1 MHSRK
6 NIRAIALHSKS
17 TRDYIRYQLTILLDF
32 FFPSGFIFAL
42 RLKVLK
48 LAKYGL
54 ATTFLIGK
62 FYYHFRDNQNIL
74 IKEGKT
80 TPLKK

>member
-1 MHSRK
+1 MHSHTI
-6 NIRAIALHSKS
+6 IRAIALNKKN
-17 TRDYIRYQLTILLDF
+17 TRDYIRNQFSILLDF

-48 LAKYGL
+48 LVKYGL